1 MQCVAACCMLFQWV
15 SWQFLPVQCFAGS
28 GGALQSVAMCCRVL
42 QCVAVCCNVLS
53 CVAGCCSVLQWV
65 AWECLPGQCCA
76 GSGSVQIV
84 GTSALCASY
93 LARDLTHS
101 YLTWLILIESKE
113 CVSVTVTLR
122 LIEAALVIVDRQV
135 WYLSISSQS
144 CHILWHLECHFN
156 LNLQS
161 QSPISISLVSFHR
174 NVTKRPRKVDY
185 RLRFEI
191 EEMTL
196 QIQ

>member
-28 GGALQSVAMCCRVL
+28 GGALLSVAMCCSVL

-101 YLTWLILIESKE
+101 YLTWLILIESKNVYRWRWRL
-113 CVSVTVTLR
+113 CSSRQRLSLLIDKYDTSLSAVNHATSYGNWSVI
-122 LIEAALVIVDRQV
+122 LI
-135 WYLSISSQS
+135 SIS
-144 CHILWHLECHFN
+144 N

-161 QSPISISLVSFHR
+161 QSPWSLF
-174 NVTKRPRKVDY
+174 TGTWPKDLEK
-185 RLRFEI
+185 
-191 EEMTL
+191 
-196 QIQ
+196 